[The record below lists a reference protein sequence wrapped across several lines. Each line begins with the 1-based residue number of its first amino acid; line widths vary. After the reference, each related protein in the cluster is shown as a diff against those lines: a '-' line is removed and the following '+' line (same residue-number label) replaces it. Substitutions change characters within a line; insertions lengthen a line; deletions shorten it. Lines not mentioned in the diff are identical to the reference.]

1 MKDFLKIA
9 AVVLALGLA
18 ARGAWGVLTGALSGG
33 MFAPADYTETVQT
46 GGELEAAY
54 LAAGPHQT
62 EQLTVPAPREE
73 WGSFTAWYP
82 ADLPQS
88 DAQYPVVVM
97 VNGTGVYASKYPAVF
112 EHLASWGFIVV
123 GNEDPSTCTGASA
136 DALLAWLLNENATP
150 DSLLYGRV
158 DAANIGLCGHS
169 QGGVGVYNAV
179 NEQPRGGLYRCAVSL
194 SPTDRDLAE
203 ALNMPYDPAGTSIP
217 VLLLAADSSDVI
229 ELDGMQRIFD
239 ALPGPKAMA
248 RRTGAN
254 HGQMLYTADGYVTAW
269 LLWHL
274 QGDEAAARAFT
285 GAAPELASNPLYQ
298 DVRLAC

>member
-1 MKDFLKIA
+1 MD
-9 AVVLALGLA
+9 
-18 ARGAWGVLTGALSGG
+18 T
-33 MFAPADYTETVQT
+33 
-46 GGELEAAY
+46 
-54 LAAGPHQT
+54 
-62 EQLTVPAPREE
+62 
-73 WGSFTAWYP
+73 
-82 ADLPQS
+82 
-88 DAQYPVVVM
+88 
-97 VNGTGVYASKYPAVF
+97 
-112 EHLASWGFIVV
+112 
-123 GNEDPSTCTGASA
+123 
-136 DALLAWLLNENATP
+136 
-150 DSLLYGRV
+150 
-158 DAANIGLCGHS
+158 ANIGLCGHS
-169 QGGVGVYNAV
+169 QGGVGVFNAV

-194 SPTDRDLAE
+194 SPTDRDLAV
-203 ALNMPYDPAGTSIP
+203 ALNMPYDPAGASIP

>member
-46 GGELEAAY
+46 GGELEAVY

-123 GNEDPSTCTGASA
+123 GNEDPSTCTGA
-136 DALLAWLLNENATP
+136 
-150 DSLLYGRV
+150 
-158 DAANIGLCGHS
+158 
-169 QGGVGVYNAV
+169 
-179 NEQPRGGLYRCAVSL
+179 
-194 SPTDRDLAE
+194 
-203 ALNMPYDPAGTSIP
+203 
-217 VLLLAADSSDVI
+217 
-229 ELDGMQRIFD
+229 
-239 ALPGPKAMA
+239 
-248 RRTGAN
+248 
-254 HGQMLYTADGYVTAW
+254 
-269 LLWHL
+269 
-274 QGDEAAARAFT
+274 
-285 GAAPELASNPLYQ
+285 APELASNPLYQ